1 VKDTEH
7 AIFLDRDGTL
17 IEDTGYLSDP
27 ALVRVLPGV
36 NEALAKLKAA
46 GYLLIVTT
54 NQSGIGR
61 GYYTERD
68 YERVNEAM
76 RSELRVPLDG
86 IYHCPHTPSHG
97 CACRKPAP
105 GMLLRAARDH
115 RIEYVHSW
123 TVGDRERDVMAGLAL
138 GCRGVYVGK
147 NPTPPGAHRSRDLAE
162 AAEFILSVRK

>member
-1 VKDTEH
+1 MDTEH

-27 ALVRVLPGV
+27 ARVQVLPGV
-36 NEALAKLKAA
+36 PAALMRLKEA

-68 YERVNEAM
+68 YEQVTEAIQA
-76 RSELRVPLDG
+76 ELRVELDG
-86 IYHCPHTPSHG
+86 VYHCPHMPDHG
-97 CACRKPAP
+97 CSCRKPAP

-115 RIEYVHSW
+115 KIEFVHSW
-123 TVGDRERDVMAGLAL
+123 MVGDQERDIMAGLAL
-138 GCRGVYVGK
+138 GCRGVYVGTG
-147 NPTPPGAHRSRDLAE
+147 PTPPGAQRARDLE
-162 AAEFILSVRK
+162 DAAEIMLSVRR